1 MLPPEVLLQWKHAI
15 AGCTAGLTT
24 ALTLHPLDVIKT
36 RMQVQDG
43 AAAAVPVYRG
53 TIHAVTNIIQQEGW
67 RALYSGLTPALI
79 GSGMAWGIYFFS
91 YNKAKDRYKK
101 STGRTNLPPPLHLAA
116 AAEAGTIVCLAT
128 NPVWVVKTR
137 LQLQY
142 KDIICAVATP
152 VSKTGALPCG
162 SLYKGFTDCFIQI
175 AKTEGLRGLYKGLL
189 PSLLLVSHGAIQFA
203 VYEELKTFAHS
214 FDGFLSPLDKDATN
228 GITKNNSKESRKATV
243 SKKNE
248 TTAGAVQERRKRE
261 LTPLEI
267 TLCGALSKLTASLAT
282 YPSQVIRSRLQQR
295 MEGRAIAYTGVVDV
309 VGKTMRR
316 EGMAG
321 FYKGVM
327 PNVLRVMPQSALNFL
342 VYESILNSMNN
353 MSK

>member
-1 MLPPEVLLQWKHAI
+1 MLPPELLLQWKHAI

-116 AAEAGTIVCLAT
+116 AAEAGAIVCLAT

-152 VSKTGALPCG
+152 VAKTGALPCG

-175 AKTEGLRGLYKGLL
+175 AKTEGLRGLYKGLV

-214 FDGFLSPLDKDATN
+214 FDGFLSSLDEDASSE
-228 GITKNNSKESRKATV
+228 ITRNSSKKNKKATV
-243 SKKNE
+243 SKKNKK
-248 TTAGAVQERRKRE
+248 TVVAVEERKRE

-295 MEGRAIAYTGVVDV
+295 MEGRAIAYTGVFDV
-309 VGKTMRR
+309 VGKTMQR
-316 EGMAG
+316 EGVAG
-321 FYKGVM
+321 FYKGVV

-342 VYESILNSMNN
+342 VYESILNYMNNN